1 MRPAGCLWRRSPSGR
16 QRLRIEGRAP
26 LRGRA
31 ILQEAVTAID
41 VDILYALTAAANRT
55 HTRVPFPWAGA
66 LTGVCLRGDAIG
78 RRTRARSVGGGGR
91 TAVGLTGRSTV
102 GATGIAWRRGIG
114 RRRAIGW
121 RGYRL
126 EERYRLEEAESR
138 TGRLPSL
145 TPAVVAKMPTPAIA
159 IRAMINLPLHQHV

>member
-78 RRTRARSVGGGGR
+78 RRTRARGVDGR
-91 TAVGLTGRSTV
+91 SAVGLTVRSTV

-121 RGYRL
+121 SRAIGWRSAIGWRRRRAVLGVCRLYPRGRCQNADAGD
-126 EERYRLEEAESR
+126 RDQSDD
-138 TGRLPSL
+138 
-145 TPAVVAKMPTPAIA
+145 
-159 IRAMINLPLHQHV
+159 

>member
-1 MRPAGCLWRRSPSGR
+1 MRPAGCLWRRPPSGR

-78 RRTRARSVGGGGR
+78 RRTRARGVDGR
-91 TAVGLTGRSTV
+91 SAVGLTVRSTV
-102 GATGIAWRRGIG
+102 GARGIAWRRGIG